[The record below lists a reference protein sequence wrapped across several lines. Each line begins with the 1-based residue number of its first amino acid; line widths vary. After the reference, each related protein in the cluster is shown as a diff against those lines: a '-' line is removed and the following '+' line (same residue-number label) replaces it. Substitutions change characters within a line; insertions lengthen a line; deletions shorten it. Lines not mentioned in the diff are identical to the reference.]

1 MSFHHATTL
10 TDYARTAVDLRI
22 RMTETAGGP
31 VDEAYLRALLAG
43 RFEAPDA
50 SGGEDPKTAVDGV
63 VDTVICASRAA
74 WSVGESFVLAPAM
87 TAIVA
92 AAGEALDL
100 TGDLLTAEAAPCDHG
115 VLFLPEPIYHRRP
128 TGVVT
133 AIGAITWASISVTN
147 SGQRLW
153 LICSYS
159 PLDDPDDPAAAS
171 LRRNL
176 ARNQQVRAGLGPYLL
191 NDIAE
196 LPIARPVPAPP
207 DTAPVDE
214 RDLDWQS
221 TPEGRYVITD
231 DGHRTD
237 VVACVLYA
245 FWRIQAQP
253 ITVAAKTPA
262 DRPTRRRALRA
273 SIVHETRVVMLRR
286 TSPATDP
293 GDGEAKWHYRVRFFV
308 RGHWRRLV
316 DKQGRPYR
324 VWVQAHIKG
333 PGGAPLL
340 LGEKVAVLAR

>member
-1 MSFHHATTL
+1 MSFHHAHTL
-10 TDYARTAVDLRI
+10 TDYARTAADLRI
-22 RMTETAGGP
+22 RMTETAGGT
-31 VDEAYLRALLAG
+31 VDLAYLSELFAG
-43 RFEAPDA
+43 RFAHADAPGSDDPQAAVA
-50 SGGEDPKTAVDGV
+50 SV
-63 VDTVICASRAA
+63 VDAVTRASKAA

-128 TGVVT
+128 TGVVA
-133 AIGAITWASISVTN
+133 AIGAITWASMSVT
-147 SGQRLW
+147 SGGRFW

-159 PLDDPDDPAAAS
+159 PVDDPDDPAAAR
-171 LRRNL
+171 LRSDL
-176 ARNQQVRAGLGPYLL
+176 ARNQQVRTGLGPYLL

-207 DTAPVDE
+207 DTPPVDE
-214 RDLDWQS
+214 RDLDWHS

-237 VVACVLYA
+237 VLAAVLYA

-253 ITVAAKTPA
+253 IAVAPKTPA
-262 DRPTRRRALRA
+262 DRPARRRAARA

-286 TSPATDP
+286 TSPATEP
-293 GDGEAKWHYRVRFFV
+293 GDGDAKWHYRVRFF
-308 RGHWRRLV
+308 GH
-316 DKQGRPYR
+316 
-324 VWVQAHIKG
+324 
-333 PGGAPLL
+333 
-340 LGEKVAVLAR
+340 